1 MNVETTTTTLD
12 TNYYL
17 LASVRAV
24 VDAGQL
30 RTFAVTGDEIAFLKA
45 NNISTLYNP
54 LFGVDDSGYNSGN
67 YLNCL
72 WGYYLVIASLL
83 WMAYTV
89 TLNLDVISNNVI

>member
-1 MNVETTTTTLD
+1 MNVEATTTTLD
-12 TNYYL
+12 TSYYL

-30 RTFAVTGDEIAFLKA
+30 RTFAVTGDEIAFMKA
-45 NNISTLYNP
+45 NNVSTVYNP

-72 WGYYLVIASLL
+72 CEYWCYCVVLMNLLVLLL
-83 WMAYTV
+83 W
-89 TLNLDVISNNVI
+89 LF

>member
-1 MNVETTTTTLD
+1 MNVEATTTTLD
-12 TNYYL
+12 TSYYL

-30 RTFAVTGDEIAFLKA
+30 RTFAVTGDEIAFMKA
-45 NNISTLYNP
+45 NNVSTVYNP

-72 WGYYLVIASLL
+72 LGYQCYCAYLMNLLVLLL
-83 WMAYTV
+83 W
-89 TLNLDVISNNVI
+89 LF

>member
-1 MNVETTTTTLD
+1 MSVSVIERGSRWMNVKATTTTLD
-12 TNYYL
+12 PKYYL

-45 NNISTLYNP
+45 NNVSTVYNP

-72 WGYYLVIASLL
+72 YGY
-83 WMAYTV
+83 
-89 TLNLDVISNNVI
+89 